1 MKSSRVLRWGLC
13 AGVVVAAA
21 FLVSAGNPKPVR
33 PARAALRS
41 HAPVRIRQQ
50 REHGNWDSSNWAG
63 YAVTGANGSV
73 TDVTG
78 SWTVPAVTCS
88 AAPTG
93 YSAFWVG
100 IDGFTSS
107 TVEQI
112 GTDSDCVSLNGRQ
125 TDTPTY
131 YAWYEF
137 YPQGSYVVE
146 FPHAVKPGDF
156 ITASVKYIGQT
167 SNPRHGG
174 AADQFTATITDVTQ
188 LNETFSVTASVTGAG
203 MSSAEWIAEAPCCG
217 KGNVVLPLS
226 DFGFVNYSSAGATVS
241 SQTAPIGASTTNL
254 QNITMVGAKSSALI
268 KAQPSSPPQNNGSFG
283 VTWLNAGP

>member
-1 MKSSRVLRWGLC
+1 MKSSRTLRAGLC
-13 AGVVVAAA
+13 AGAVVAAA
-21 FLVSAGNPKPVR
+21 FLVSAGSPKQAIA
-33 PARAALRS
+33 ARAALRS
-41 HAPVRIRQQ
+41 HAPIRIHQQ

-63 YAVTGANGSV
+63 YAITGANGSV
-73 TDVTG
+73 TEVTG
-78 SWTVPAVTCS
+78 SWTVPNVTCS

-137 YPQGSYVVE
+137 YPQGSYLVE
-146 FPHAVKPGDF
+146 FPHSVQPGDL
-156 ITASVKYIGQT
+156 ITASVKYAGQT

-174 AADQFTATITDVTQ
+174 TADQFTATITDVTQ
-188 LNETFSVTASVTGAG
+188 LNETFSVTASVNGAG

-217 KGNVVLPLS
+217 KGNAVLPLS
-226 DFGFVNYSSAGATVS
+226 DFGYVSYSSAGATVS
-241 SQTAPIGASTTNL
+241 GTTAAIKASTANL
-254 QNITMVGAKSSALI
+254 QTITMVGAKSSTLI
-268 KAQPSSPPQNNGSFG
+268 KAQPSTPPGSDGSFG

>member
-1 MKSSRVLRWGLC
+1 L
-13 AGVVVAAA
+13 
-21 FLVSAGNPKPVR
+21 
-33 PARAALRS
+33 
-41 HAPVRIRQQ
+41 
-50 REHGNWDSSNWAG
+50 DSSNWAG

-73 TDVTG
+73 TEVTG
-78 SWTVPAVTCS
+78 SWTVPTVQCS

-100 IDGFTSS
+100 IDGFSSS

-137 YPQGSYVVE
+137 YPQGSYEVE
-146 FPHAVKPGDF
+146 FPRAVKPGDF
-156 ITASVKYIGQT
+156 ITATVKYIGQT
-167 SNPRHGG
+167 SSGRHGG
-174 AADQFTATITDVTQ
+174 AADQFTATITDVSQ
-188 LNETFSVTASVTGAG
+188 QNESFSVTASVAGAG

-217 KGNVVLPLS
+217 RGNVVLPLS
-226 DFGFVNYSSAGATVS
+226 DFGYVSYSSAGATLGGS
-241 SQTAPIGASTTNL
+241 TAAIGASTANL
-254 QNITMVGAKSSALI
+254 QTITMVSEKSSTVI
-268 KAQPSSPPQNNGSFG
+268 KAQPSSPPESGGSFG